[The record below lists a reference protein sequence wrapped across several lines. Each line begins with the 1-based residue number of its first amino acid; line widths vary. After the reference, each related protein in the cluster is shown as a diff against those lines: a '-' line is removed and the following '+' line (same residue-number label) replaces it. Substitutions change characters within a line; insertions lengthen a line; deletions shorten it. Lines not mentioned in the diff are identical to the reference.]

1 MRKTIISLILLAS
14 FCSLRAYAEDLQ
26 LADNAPGR
34 YIVVPGD
41 TLWGI
46 AGKFLKDPWQ
56 WPKLWGMNRE
66 QIKNPH
72 RIYPGDVLVL
82 DKSGAT
88 PGLRVAR
95 ETVKL
100 KPQVRVE
107 DTGREA
113 IPSIPASTIEP
124 FLSQPL
130 VIEANALDSAPR
142 IVATKDERVV
152 IARGDTAYALG
163 LPQDKG
169 LLWQIYRPGKALIDP
184 DSKEVLGYEA
194 VYLGDARVA
203 RFGEPSAIDI
213 VKSRQEI
220 TRGDRMVPAPGLV
233 FNTYAPHAPD
243 KQVKGRIIAA
253 YEGVVEVGRNS
264 IVTINRGARDGLEMG
279 HVLAISRAGDSSTF
293 RRYAMKGEKDTAI
306 KLPEERYG
314 LLFIFR
320 TFDRVSYGLVMQTQ
334 SPVHVLD
341 TVQTP

>member
-1 MRKTIISLILLAS
+1 MRKTIISLIVLAS
-14 FCSLRAYAEDLQ
+14 FCSLKAYAEELQ
-26 LADNAPGR
+26 LAENAPER

-41 TLWGI
+41 TLWSI

-82 DKSGAT
+82 DKSGGS

-107 DTGREA
+107 QTSREA
-113 IPSIPASTIEP
+113 IPSIPAGAIEP

-142 IVATKDERVV
+142 IVGTKDERVV

-163 LPQDKG
+163 LSQDKG
-169 LLWQIYRPGKALIDP
+169 KLWQIYRLGKTLVDP
-184 DSKEVLGYEA
+184 DTKEVLGHEA
-194 VYLGDARVA
+194 VYLGDAKVA
-203 RFGEPSAIDI
+203 NFGEVSAIDI

-220 TRGDRMVPAPGLV
+220 SRGDRLVPAPGLV

-243 KQVKGRIIAA
+243 KQVRGRIIAA
-253 YEGVVEVGRNS
+253 YESVAEVGRNA
-264 IVTINRGARDGLEMG
+264 IVTINRGTRDGLEMG
-279 HVLAISRAGDSSTF
+279 HVLAIYSGGNSSSFRA
-293 RRYAMKGEKDTAI
+293 YALKGEKDAAI
-306 KLPEERYG
+306 KLPEERSG

-320 TFDRVSYGLVMQTQ
+320 TFDRVSYGLVMQTHG
-334 SPVHVLD
+334 PVHVLD